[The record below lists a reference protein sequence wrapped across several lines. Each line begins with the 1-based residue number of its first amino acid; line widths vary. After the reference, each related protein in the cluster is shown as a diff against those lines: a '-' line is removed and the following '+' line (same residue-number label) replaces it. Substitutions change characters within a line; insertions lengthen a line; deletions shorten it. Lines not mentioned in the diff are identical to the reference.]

1 MFILN
6 NKCYIFKQRFLKQT
20 KKKKKEVQ
28 FESIP
33 KTHTHTYIYNSQ
45 LCFLEGIQM

>member
-1 MFILN
+1 MNVHIEQQ
-6 NKCYIFKQRFLKQT
+6 CYIFKQRFLKQT

-33 KTHTHTYIYNSQ
+33 KTHTHIYNSQ
-45 LCFLEGIQM
+45 LCFLEGILM